1 MDNTSY
7 IEGDT
12 LWYKAYVVRASSLRP
27 TDLSKVLYVELL
39 NADGGL
45 IERQMLRLDSLGQ
58 ADGCLSLK
66 RPVMPGYHEIRAYT
80 REMTNWDETAIFS
93 RIVPIFGLESN
104 NKEKTSNN
112 LTHLRLPMPEAH
124 KGVTIAMPR
133 PYTMKNKKEYLLTFY
148 PEGGYRAKGVEQYI
162 AFQLTDGV
170 GNGANDTLQLCNNEG
185 NVVSEFQPEYD
196 ERGTF
201 VLTSEQTKEF
211 YVRVK
216 NVPRRKF
223 ALPQPIVPY
232 AMHAEAFNNGVNI
245 KVQAND
251 SALAAN
257 SLLGL
262 AAISREKVCYF
273 DTLTITSNGTEMFVP
288 RKALRGGVNRIEL
301 FDVKGQ
307 SYSTRL
313 IWMPITKEED
323 KHVSVSMQQ
332 NKTFYEAYE
341 PAVVKMQLKDAKQ
354 RPIQTTFSIAVRD
367 ASGNITD
374 TNDGGV
380 EADLLLSSEIRG
392 YVAHPELY
400 FIKNDAAHRRMI
412 DLLLMVQ
419 GWTAN
424 HFTTMCGKEPFIL
437 KQPIEDVP
445 ILRGTLYADNNHLR
459 PLKNYNLKMLAYSL
473 NGKGLQGSTQ
483 TDTNGQFSFAN
494 HADFDGNYFMQFNI
508 RSGDK
513 NRASW
518 SRLTLDQW
526 FAPRPRALTA
536 PDLQL
541 SIPIQRDSLV
551 VYERNDE
558 PETFAWRDTIPHSLP
573 TSLGEAVAS
582 IKGKYRGFT
591 GGRYTWNGGEQH
603 GEERALKYYNV
614 AQIVEQLKD
623 EGKPIPDLGEFLPM
637 LDNNFVVTRYGYYG
651 EKAHFEK
658 EDDNEEN
665 NSDVISSLEKN
676 RPTET
681 NASSYLFSN
690 KKPED
695 ATGLTSQEKK
705 EAKAVKRQLYEK
717 PRVEYNANYVTIY
730 VNNMPWYEFGL
741 NRYEE
746 NIFDN
751 PSDLYKSISFVPGV
765 QKDDILTGENKQSSY
780 SNQYML
786 YIYEQPNLYRTKNE
800 HGTER
805 RLIQGFTSHTDFY
818 SPDYRRFD
826 LPNQSDHRRTLY
838 WNPSVKTDAN
848 GEAHILFFTNARFEQ
863 RLDISVRGITA
874 NGGWI
879 EN

>member
-1 MDNTSY
+1 
-7 IEGDT
+7 
-12 LWYKAYVVRASSLRP
+12 
-27 TDLSKVLYVELL
+27 
-39 NADGGL
+39 
-45 IERQMLRLDSLGQ
+45 MLRLNSLGQ
-58 ADGCLSLK
+58 ADGCFSLK

-93 RIVPIFGLESN
+93 RVVPIFGFDGN
-104 NKEKTSNN
+104 NIQKQTSDFV
-112 LTHLRLPMPEAH
+112 HLKLPVPDKH

-133 PYTMKNKKEYLLTFY
+133 PYTMMDRKEYVLNFY
-148 PEGGYRAKGVEQYI
+148 PEGGCRAKGVEQYI
-162 AFQLTDGV
+162 AYQLTDGL
-170 GNGANDTLQLCNNEG
+170 GNGVNDTLQLCDEKG
-185 NVVSEFQPEYD
+185 DVIREFLPEYD
-196 ERGTF
+196 GRGTF
-201 VLTSEQTKEF
+201 VLSAKQENIS
-211 YVRVK
+211 VRIK
-216 NVPRRKF
+216 NAPKNKF
-223 ALPQPIVPY
+223 FLPHPAVPY
-232 AMHAEAFNNGVNI
+232 TLHVEPLIDGANI

-251 SALAAN
+251 SALATN

-262 AAISREKVCYF
+262 AVICREKVCYF
-273 DTLTITSNGTEMFVP
+273 DTLTVSPNGTEVFVP
-288 RKALRGGVNRIEL
+288 RRALRGGVNRIEL

-313 IWMPITKEED
+313 IWMPITEGEN

-332 NKTFYEAYE
+332 NKALYNAFE
-341 PAVVKMQLKDAKQ
+341 PAVVKMQLKDTQQ
-354 RPIQTTFSIAVRD
+354 RPVETTFSVAVRD
-367 ASGNITD
+367 ASGIITD

-380 EADLLLSSEIRG
+380 EADLLLSSEIKG

-400 FIKNDAAHRRMI
+400 FTKNDAPHRRML

-424 HFTTMCGKEPFIL
+424 HFTTMCGKNPFIL

-445 ILRGTLYADNNHLR
+445 ILRGTLYADNNSQR

-473 NGKGLQGSTQ
+473 NGKSLQGSTQ
-483 TDTNGQFSFAN
+483 TDAKGEFSFAN
-494 HADFDGNYFMQFNI
+494 YADFNGDYFMQFNI
-508 RSGDK
+508 RNNK
-513 NRASW
+513 NHSSW
-518 SRLTLDQW
+518 ARLAIDQW
-526 FAPRPRALTA
+526 FSPKPRTFTA
-536 PDLQL
+536 PDLRL
-541 SIPIQRDSLV
+541 TIPIQRDSII
-551 VYERNDE
+551 VYERNYE
-558 PETFAWRDTIPHSLP
+558 PETFAWQDTIPHSLP
-573 TSLGEAVAS
+573 TSLSEAVAS

-603 GEERALKYYNV
+603 GEERAIKNYNV

-623 EGKPIPDLGEFLPM
+623 EGKPVPDLGDILPM
-637 LDNNFVVTRYGYYG
+637 LDKDFSVTRYGFYG

-658 EDDNEEN
+658 EDNVEEE
-665 NSDVISSLEKN
+665 NSDVISTLEQN
-676 RPTET
+676 SPLET
-681 NASSYLFSN
+681 NASSYFFSN
-690 KKPED
+690 KKPDNASGITE
-695 ATGLTSQEKK
+695 QEKK
-705 EAKAVKRQLYEK
+705 EANAVKKRLYEK

-751 PSDLYKSISFVPGV
+751 LSDLYKSICFVPGV
-765 QKDDILTGENKQSSY
+765 QRDDVLTGNNKQNSY
-780 SNQYML
+780 SSQYML
-786 YIYEQPNLYRTKNE
+786 YIYEQPNLYRLKDE

-826 LPNQSDHRRTLY
+826 LPNSSDYRRTLY

-848 GEAHILFFTNARFEQ
+848 GETHILFFTNARPEQ

-874 NGGWI
+874 EGGWI